1 MNELERQREILE
13 LLVRGEREIELDEG
27 DDLEDVLRDAEELL
41 NQYDS

>member
-13 LLVRGEREIELDEG
+13 LLVRREREIEADEG